1 MGDQHRH
8 HIPMHAYRV
17 FAGASSQA
25 MNSND
30 IFIIV
35 VNVLPLTVAATL
47 LVMMM
52 ARLEKAILMIH
63 LQINSRMDQLISLT
77 KQSAHAEG
85 MKDQLDMQKE
95 R

>member
-1 MGDQHRH
+1 
-8 HIPMHAYRV
+8 
-17 FAGASSQA
+17 

-35 VNVLPLTVAATL
+35 VNVLPLTVAAML

-63 LQINSRMDQLISLT
+63 LQINSRMNQLISLT
-77 KQSAHAEG
+77 KQLAHAEG

>member
-1 MGDQHRH
+1 
-8 HIPMHAYRV
+8 
-17 FAGASSQA
+17 

-35 VNVLPLTVAATL
+35 VNVLPLTVAAML

-77 KQSAHAEG
+77 KQLAHAEG

>member
-1 MGDQHRH
+1 
-8 HIPMHAYRV
+8 
-17 FAGASSQA
+17 
-25 MNSND
+25 MNGND
-30 IFIIV
+30 IFVIMI
-35 VNVLPLTVAATL
+35 NVLPLTVVATL
-47 LVMMM
+47 LMLMM
-52 ARLEKAILMIH
+52 AKMEKAILMIH

>member
-1 MGDQHRH
+1 
-8 HIPMHAYRV
+8 
-17 FAGASSQA
+17 

-35 VNVLPLTVAATL
+35 VNVLPLTVAAML